1 MVTNTGP
8 QGVQSDAN
16 ASGLSTILG
25 ILIATNTKQGDVI
38 VIAKGK
44 EKANRYDTGVSDG
57 GVTRKRNNDEGESPQ
72 KEQDS
77 KKQRETRKETRK
89 TRKFEVINKGE

>member
-1 MVTNTGP
+1 MATNTGP

-25 ILIATNTKQGDVI
+25 VSIATNTKYRDVV

-44 EKANRYDTGVSDG
+44 EGANRYDTGVSDG
-57 GVTRKRNNDEGESPQ
+57 GITRKRNNDEGESP
-72 KEQDS
+72 
-77 KKQRETRKETRK
+77 
-89 TRKFEVINKGE
+89 